1 MEIPMNIHTV
11 GVVGAGVMGA
21 GIAQNLAQ
29 TDHHVILVD
38 LTDEILDRS
47 RSAIQRS
54 LRFQGLFNKAAAPTR
69 DPLEKIT
76 FTTDIM
82 FLNKAGFV
90 IESVSEKWEI
100 KEAIFRQLDSVCN
113 PNCVF
118 ASNTSAI
125 SITRIASTTRRPEK
139 VVGTHFMNPV
149 PMKKAVE
156 VIRGFHTSEETLERT
171 GALLTRMEKKY
182 IVVNDAPG
190 FVTNR
195 VLMLTINEAI
205 FVLQDNVASAQDIDY
220 IFKSCFE
227 HKMGPLETADLIGL
241 DTILLSLEVLY
252 YSYKDPKYR
261 PSPLLQRM
269 VDAGLYG
276 RKNGKGFY
284 SYPDLEEQEHR

>member
-1 MEIPMNIHTV
+1 MNIHIV

-21 GIAQNLAQ
+21 GITQNLAQ
-29 TDHHVILVD
+29 TDHQVILLD
-38 LTDEILDRS
+38 LTDEILNRS
-47 RSAIQRS
+47 RSSIERS
-54 LRFQGLFNKAAAPTR
+54 LRFQSFFNKAAAPIR
-69 DPLEKIT
+69 NPLEKIT
-76 FTTDIM
+76 FTTDIR
-82 FLNKAGFV
+82 FLDKANFV

-100 KEAIFRQLDSVCN
+100 KKALFRQLDSVCA
-113 PNCVF
+113 PDCVF

-125 SITRIASTTRRPEK
+125 SITRIASTTHRPEK

-149 PMKKAVE
+149 PMKKTVE
-156 VIRGFHTSEETLERT
+156 VIKGFHTSRDTLERT
-171 GALLTRMEKKY
+171 GALLTRMEKEY

-205 FVLQDNVASAQDIDY
+205 FVLQDNIANAEDIDS

-252 YSYKDPKYR
+252 DSYKDPKYR
-261 PSPLLQRM
+261 PSPLLQKM

-284 SYPDLEEQEHR
+284 SYPDLEE

>member
-1 MEIPMNIHTV
+1 MNTPIV

-21 GIAQNLAQ
+21 GLAQNLAQ

-38 LTDEILDRS
+38 ITDEILNRS
-47 RSAIQRS
+47 RAAIERS
-54 LRFQGLFNKAAAPTR
+54 LRLQAFFKEPAAPVQ
-69 DPLEKIT
+69 DPIEKIM
-76 FTTDIM
+76 FTTDIS
-82 FLNKAGFV
+82 LLGKAGFV
-90 IESVSEKWEI
+90 IESVSEKWDI
-100 KEAIFRQLDSVCN
+100 KKALFANLDSLCA
-113 PNCVF
+113 PDCVF

-125 SITRIASTTRRPEK
+125 SITRIASTTGRPEK

-149 PMKKAVE
+149 PMKKMIE
-156 VIRGFHTSEETLERT
+156 VIRGFRTSEDTLERT
-171 GALLTRMEKKY
+171 GALLARMGKEY
-182 IVVNDAPG
+182 IVVNDMPG

-205 FVLQDNVASAQDIDY
+205 FVLQDNVAKAEDIDT

-252 YSYKDPKYR
+252 DSYKDPKYR
-261 PSPLLQRM
+261 PSPLLQKM
-269 VDAGLYG
+269 VYAGLYG

-284 SYPDLEEQEHR
+284 SYTV